1 MVNPPINII
10 RNNNLKFDLSDASLS
25 GYQFKIYTDNQ
36 FSNEYVSSYDS
47 RTFNVVGLGTIGV
60 STSASLTLNYS
71 QNIPTKLFYGLES
84 LDISLQQIRELML
97 ILNLIS
103 LIVHTMEHITYLELD
118 QQHLNSHHLLFQKF

>member
-1 MVNPPINII
+1 M
-10 RNNNLKFDLSDASLS
+10 S

-71 QNIPTKLFYGLES
+71 QNIPTKLFYGLEKS
-84 LDISLQQIRELML
+84 GYISTADKGVDGYSELNF
-97 ILNLIS
+97 IDSPYNG
-103 LIVHTMEHITYLELD
+103 TYD
-118 QQHLNSHHLLFQKF
+118 VFGIGSKHLSSHHLLFQKF